1 MLKVIFIMA
10 HYVKRLEVT
19 KCQLTVCKIM
29 TKLIRAK
36 YTGYGSPQMALLG
49 KFKQS

>member
-1 MLKVIFIMA
+1 VLKVIFIMA
-10 HYVKRLEVT
+10 HCQRVDVT

-36 YTGYGSPQMALLG
+36 YTGYGSLQMALLG